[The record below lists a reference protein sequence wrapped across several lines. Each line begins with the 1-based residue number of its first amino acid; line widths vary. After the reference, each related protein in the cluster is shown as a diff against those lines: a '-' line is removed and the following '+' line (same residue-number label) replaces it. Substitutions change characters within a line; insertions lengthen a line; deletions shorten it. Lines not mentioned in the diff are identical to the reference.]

1 MKLID
6 MHCDTLWK
14 VMDLDRQGDFMEN
27 QGSIS
32 IPGMQKAG
40 TMAQFFACFTHL
52 EDYQAK
58 GAYDKG
64 YARIQ
69 EMIRFLD
76 EQVETY
82 GDVLAHGYS
91 RREILENK
99 EKGKISAVLTV
110 EDGGVL
116 NGDMDRLDTLYHSG
130 VRLMTLMWNHENCLG
145 HPNSPKAS
153 DMWQGLKPFG
163 RQVVERM
170 GELRMI
176 VDISTLR
183 TARPGTPWN
192 APVDRWWLLIPTAG
206 LSAPTPGTLRMRC
219 CGPWPTG
226 AAWRALISTAPSW
239 VPRQNPGSRRWSSM
253 CFI

>member
-130 VRLMTLMWNHENCLG
+130 VRLMTLML
-145 HPNSPKAS
+145 S
-153 DMWQGLKPFG
+153 
-163 RQVVERM
+163 
-170 GELRMI
+170 
-176 VDISTLR
+176 
-183 TARPGTPWN
+183 
-192 APVDRWWLLIPTAG
+192 LIH
-206 LSAPTPGTLRMRC
+206 
-219 CGPWPTG
+219 
-226 AAWRALISTAPSW
+226 I
-239 VPRQNPGSRRWSSM
+239 
-253 CFI
+253 